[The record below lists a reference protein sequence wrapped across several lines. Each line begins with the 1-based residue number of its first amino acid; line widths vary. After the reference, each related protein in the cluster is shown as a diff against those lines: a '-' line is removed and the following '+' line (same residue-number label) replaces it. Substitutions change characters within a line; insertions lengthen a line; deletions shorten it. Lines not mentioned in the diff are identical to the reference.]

1 MDIEL
6 LTIQQDGFST
16 AFQQRNQKSSM
27 EILIKQSNYICHSIC
42 IYQIMKF
49 VLFLACY
56 QHTLASPLRNA
67 IFFTFMHDVIT
78 FLFYMIL
85 DALANK
91 FSYQELFKEEDQV
104 LNIFEL
110 NHSLIFLTLQ
120 ELLSFFRPMNGIVLL
135 YKIQQKM
142 FKYPLTIIRILY
154 YFTSAYYFIQLS
166 NSPQEQSFLIME
178 QILELI
184 ISWVTTL
191 IIMISIG
198 VILVINITLG
208 KQIGFR
214 FQNRLQQSI
223 SNKFTEIKFQDLNQS
238 IKACNLDCPICYEQ
252 INDADTIIQLP
263 CHQKHLFHSQ
273 CCKQWLFQDLRCPL
287 CRNELECN
295 AKTNIQTELETS

>member
-6 LTIQQDGFST
+6 LTFQQVGFYS

-27 EILIKQSNYICHSIC
+27 DILIKQSNFICHSIC
-42 IYQIMKF
+42 IYQIIKL

-56 QHTLASPLRNA
+56 QQTLASPLRNV
-67 IFFTFMHDVIT
+67 IFFTFIHDVIS

-85 DALANK
+85 DALTNK
-91 FSYQELFKEEDQV
+91 FSYSELFKEEDQV
-104 LNIFEL
+104 VNIFEL

-120 ELLSFFRPMNGIVLL
+120 ELLSFFRPLNGVVLL
-135 YKIQQKM
+135 YQIQQKL
-142 FKYPLTIIRILY
+142 FRYPLAIIRMLY
-154 YFTSAYYFIQLS
+154 YFNSVYYFIQLQ
-166 NSPQEQSFLIME
+166 NSPQEYSFLIIE
-178 QILELI
+178 QTLELV

-198 VILVINITLG
+198 IILVINKTLG

-238 IKACNLDCPICYEQ
+238 FKGCNLDCPICYEQ

-287 CRNELECN
+287 CRNELEWN
-295 AKTNIQTELETS
+295 AKTNIQTELETL